1 MGDFRVITDGS
12 GDLPAE
18 VIKARGIRVIN
29 FFVMLGSGD
38 YLEQN
43 VDIGDDEFYEWMVTH
58 PGVYPKSSTP
68 STQDYLKVS
77 PSSPR
82 QGRRPSSCA

>member
-12 GDLPAE
+12 GDIPAD
-18 VIKARGIRVIN
+18 VIKSRDITVIN
-29 FFVMLGSGD
+29 FYVLLGSGE

-43 VDIGDDEFYEWMVTH
+43 VDIGDDEFYEWMVAH

-68 STQDYLKVS
+68 S
-77 PSSPR
+77 R
-82 QGRRPSSCA
+82 

>member
-29 FFVMLGSGD
+29 FFVMLGSG
-38 YLEQN
+38 
-43 VDIGDDEFYEWMVTH
+43 IT
-58 PGVYPKSSTP
+58 SSRT
-68 STQDYLKVS
+68 ST
-77 PSSPR
+77 
-82 QGRRPSSCA
+82 